1 MKKQKLPVM
10 GITAEEVLH
19 LWQQGALYVA
29 VAEPIETEDEQL
41 NRCRQEA
48 LAYVQCLEPYV
59 TAAWQPFIHP
69 LWQAIISDELL
80 TPSLVHRKGR
90 HQGHLNKYYLTNIVF
105 HLKAL
110 DIYQCDSLLELHKTL
125 EGVAEKNSI
134 YKSAVIYGLS
144 FQQRFRIREISQ
156 KVAGLK

>member
-59 TAAWQPFIHP
+59 NATWLPFIHP

-110 DIYQCDSLLELHKTL
+110 DIYQCDSLINGLHL
-125 EGVAEKNSI
+125 LHLFSLRYSI
-134 YKSAVIYGLS
+134 LIRS
-144 FQQRFRIREISQ
+144 QCRI
-156 KVAGLK
+156 G

>member
-1 MKKQKLPVM
+1 MKKRKLPVM

-19 LWQQGALYVA
+19 LWQQGLLYVA
-29 VAEPIETEDEQL
+29 VKQPQESADEQL
-41 NRCRQEA
+41 NLCRQEA

-59 TAAWQPFIHP
+59 NATWLPFIHP

-125 EGVAEKNSI
+125 EGVEQKNSI

-144 FQQRFRIREISQ
+144 SQQRFRIREITQ

>member
-1 MKKQKLPVM
+1 MNKQKLPVK
-10 GITAEEVLH
+10 GITAKEVLH
-19 LWQQGALYVA
+19 LWQQGLLYVA
-29 VAEPIETEDEQL
+29 VKQPQESADEQL

-69 LWQAIISDELL
+69 LWQAIVSDE
-80 TPSLVHRKGR
+80 TFAHQLVIQKGSR
-90 HQGHLNKYYLTNIVF
+90 QGQLNRYFITNIVF

-110 DIYQCDSLLELHKTL
+110 DIYQCNSLLELHKTL
-125 EGVAEKNSI
+125 EGVEQKNSI
-134 YKSAVIYGLS
+134 YKSAVVYGLTS
-144 FQQRFRIREISQ
+144 QQRFRIREITQ

>member
-1 MKKQKLPVM
+1 MKKQKLPLM

-19 LWQQGALYVA
+19 LWQQGMLYVA

-59 TAAWQPFIHP
+59 NATWLPFIHP
-69 LWQAIISDELL
+69 LWQAIISDE
-80 TPSLVHRKGR
+80 SFAHQLVIQKGSR
-90 HQGHLNKYYLTNIVF
+90 QGQLNRYFITNIVF

>member
-59 TAAWQPFIHP
+59 NAIWLPFIHP

-125 EGVAEKNSI
+125 EGVEQKNSI

-144 FQQRFRIREISQ
+144 SQQRFRIREISQ